1 MAELQGKVVEP
12 EAYRLCEW
20 GAIAGGAITIIGG
33 LLLVMLGL
41 LVFGAYLHSQKDFLT
56 PLTAAILSGSALA
69 IVGGFDAIMSRFY
82 LRALVGSTM
91 PALFFLGWFVM
102 ANINEPGSWM
112 MVLPLGIMGIA
123 GTLFVALSRR
133 AFSDG
138 SPKERAEAEE
148 AWRKRLVKSTSWVV
162 AITAILMV
170 AIVAGIRLHITIII
184 GTLCFLIPALFGM
197 MFLLSY
203 VLWLRLS
210 YLRERSS

>member
-1 MAELQGKVVEP
+1 MAELPDEVVES
-12 EAYRLCEW
+12 EAHKLSEW

-41 LVFGAYLHSQKDFLT
+41 FVFGAYLHSQKDFLI

-112 MVLPLGIMGIA
+112 MVLPLGITSIT
-123 GTLFVALSRR
+123 GTVFVALSRSV
-133 AFSDG
+133 FSDG
-138 SPKERAEAEE
+138 SPKERAELEE
-148 AWRKRLVKSTSWVV
+148 EWRKLLVKSTSWMV
-162 AITAILMV
+162 AIVAILIV
-170 AIVAGIRLHITIII
+170 AIVAGIRLHITIIS
-184 GTLCFLIPALFGM
+184 GTLCFLIPVLFGM

-210 YLRERSS
+210 YRRERSS